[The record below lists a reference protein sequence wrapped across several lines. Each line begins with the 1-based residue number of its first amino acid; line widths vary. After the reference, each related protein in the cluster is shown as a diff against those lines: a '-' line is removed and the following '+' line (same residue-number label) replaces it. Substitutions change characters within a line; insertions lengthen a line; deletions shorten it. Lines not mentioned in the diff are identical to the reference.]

1 MASNPFGLAVTE
13 QGLLIS
19 EGHQIS
25 LYQFSEQ
32 RLWKTVSALFC
43 HQEQLLIN
51 IQLENWTLAKRNWPF
66 GHVPVHFADIA
77 R

>member
-32 RLWKTVSALFC
+32 RLWKTVSALFY

-51 IQLENWTLAKRNWPF
+51 IQLEN
-66 GHVPVHFADIA
+66 
-77 R
+77 

>member
-1 MASNPFGLAVTE
+1 MASNPFGLAVNE
-13 QGLLIS
+13 QRLLVS
-19 EGHQIS
+19 EGHQRN
-25 LYQFSEQ
+25 LHQFSEQ

-51 IQLENWTLAKRNWPF
+51 IQLENWTPAKRSWPF
-66 GHVPVHFADIA
+66 GHVPVHSADTA